1 MSTKRNTMSKIPV
14 FVSCPTALSKEQEKY
29 NAKINKMLAQN
40 GLERRALGRS
50 DYPLENPLKEVYA
63 LAKHCAGG
71 LILGFEQIYLEKG
84 SKKRDTK
91 EEAPIESLS
100 LPTPWN
106 NLEAG
111 ILYSLDLPLMI
122 IKEKNISGGIFDY
135 GTSMYYVHS
144 FESDTNF
151 QQVFSKWVG
160 KVYET
165 YYGEK

>member
-14 FVSCPTALSKEQEKY
+14 FVSCPTTLSKEQEKY
-29 NAKINKMLAQN
+29 NAKINKLLAQN

-63 LAKHCAGG
+63 LARHCAGG
-71 LILGFEQIYLEKG
+71 LILGFEQLYLEQG
-84 SKKRDTK
+84 VKKRGSAD
-91 EEAPIESLS
+91 EAPIESLS

-122 IKEKNISGGIFDY
+122 IKEKNIGGGIFDV
-135 GTSMYYVHS
+135 GTSTYFVHS
-144 FESDTNF
+144 FESDVNL
-151 QQVFSKWVG
+151 QQIFSKWVS

-165 YYGEK
+165 YYGNK